1 LTGGRAG
8 DLAAIEAAVR
18 GHVPR
23 PIGRYGYS
31 AVLIPLVDKGGELH
45 VLYEVRSDELKK
57 QPGEIAF
64 PGGKM
69 EKGET
74 PEQTA
79 VRETCEEL
87 LVPESAVRLIAQLD
101 YIISYSSFTMYS
113 CLGEIDADA
122 LTAEPNRAEVKET
135 FLVPLSFFLG
145 NEPDVYVN
153 RVAPIIAE
161 GFPLEK
167 IHFKD
172 GYSWREGKA
181 TVPIYTWPDPELG
194 ADRVIWGL
202 TARLTYRFVE
212 LITGR
217 RGGAD

>member
-1 LTGGRAG
+1 
-8 DLAAIEAAVR
+8 
-18 GHVPR
+18 
-23 PIGRYGYS
+23 
-31 AVLIPLVDKGGELH
+31 VLIPLVNKGGELYL
-45 VLYEVRSDELKK
+45 LYQVRADELKK

-101 YIISYSSFTMYS
+101 YIVSYSNFTMYS
-113 CLGEIDADA
+113 CLGEIESGA

-135 FLVPLSFFLG
+135 FLVPLSFFIE
-145 NEPDVYVN
+145 NEPEVYVN
-153 RVAPIIAE
+153 RVVPSIAK

-181 TVPIYTWPDPELG
+181 TVPIYTWRDPDAG
-194 ADRVIWGL
+194 TDRIIWGL
-202 TARLTYRFVE
+202 TARLTSSFIE
-212 LITGR
+212 LIKK
-217 RGGAD
+217 

>member
-1 LTGGRAG
+1 MGK
-8 DLAAIEAAVR
+8 IESAVR
-18 GHVPR
+18 GHTPR
-23 PIGRYGYS
+23 PVGRYGYS
-31 AVLIPLVDKGGELH
+31 AVLIPLVNRDGELYL
-45 VLYEVRSDELKK
+45 LYEVRSDEMKK

-87 LVPESAVRLIAQLD
+87 LVPERAVRFIAQLD
-101 YIISYSSFTMYS
+101 YIVSYSSFTMYS

-135 FLVPLSFFLG
+135 FLVPLSFFLE
-145 NEPDVYVN
+145 NEPEIYVN
-153 RVAPIIAE
+153 RVVPVISE

-181 TVPIYTWPDPELG
+181 TVPIYTWRDPSID

-202 TARLTYRFVE
+202 TARLTHSLVE
-212 LITGR
+212 LIKG
-217 RGGAD
+217 

>member
-1 LTGGRAG
+1 MWRPGIGE
-8 DLAAIEAAVR
+8 IESRVM

-31 AVLIPLVDKGGELH
+31 SVLIPLVEKGGEVHL
-45 VLYEVRSDELKK
+45 LYEVRADELKK
-57 QPGEIAF
+57 QPGEIAC

-69 EKGET
+69 EAGET

-87 LVPESAVRLIAQLD
+87 LVPESAVRFIAQID
-101 YIISYSSFTMYS
+101 YIVSYSNFTMYA

-122 LTAEPNRAEVKET
+122 LEAEPNRGEVKDT
-135 FLVPLSFFLG
+135 FLVPLSFFVE
-145 NEPDVYVN
+145 NEPEVYVN
-153 RVAPIIAE
+153 RVVPVISE

-167 IHFKD
+167 IHFKE

-181 TVPIYTWPDPELG
+181 TVPIYTWTDPASGVE
-194 ADRVIWGL
+194 RVIWGL
-202 TARLTYRFVE
+202 TARLTHSFVE
-212 LITGR
+212 LIAG
-217 RGGAD
+217 

>member
-1 LTGGRAG
+1 MG
-8 DLAAIEAAVR
+8 AIEAAVR
-18 GHVPR
+18 GHIPR
-23 PIGRYGYS
+23 PVGRYGYS
-31 AVLIPLVDKGGELH
+31 SVLIPLVKEGGELH
-45 VLYEVRSDELKK
+45 ILYEVRSDELKK

-69 EKGET
+69 ERGET

-87 LVPESAVRLIAQLD
+87 LVPERAVRLIAQLD
-101 YIISYSSFTMYS
+101 YIVSYSNFTMYS
-113 CLGEIDADA
+113 CLGEIEAGA

-135 FLVPLSFFLG
+135 FLVPLPFFLE
-145 NEPDVYVN
+145 NEPEEYVN
-153 RVAPIIAE
+153 RVVPVITE

-172 GYSWREGKA
+172 GYSWREGRA
-181 TVPIYTWPDPELG
+181 TVPIYTWPDPATG

-202 TARLTYRFVE
+202 TARLTQHFIE
-212 LITGR
+212 LIKDR
-217 RGGAD
+217 P

>member
-1 LTGGRAG
+1 
-8 DLAAIEAAVR
+8 
-18 GHVPR
+18 
-23 PIGRYGYS
+23 
-31 AVLIPLVDKGGELH
+31 
-45 VLYEVRSDELKK
+45 
-57 QPGEIAF
+57 
-64 PGGKM
+64 
-69 EKGET
+69 
-74 PEQTA
+74 
-79 VRETCEEL
+79 
-87 LVPESAVRLIAQLD
+87 VPESAVRLIAQLD

-122 LTAEPNRAEVKET
+122 LTTEPNRAEVKET
-135 FLVPLSFFLG
+135 FLVPLLFLLE
-145 NEPDVYVN
+145 NEPEIYVN

-161 GFPLEK
+161 GFPTEK

-202 TARLTYRFVE
+202 TARLTHSFVE

-217 RGGAD
+217 GGGAG